1 MKVAE
6 LRQIMAAAGWR
17 HKRDEAGDTCS
28 VFALS
33 DRTVQVIAGIDHLAD
48 RQRLR
53 STLSLS
59 TPVFSCVYMGIQ
71 GLPEGHAPLCVHR
84 QGLSLEAPLLTAA
97 EVARFTDAAL
107 DWARS
112 TDPAEALARH
122 VALPTHAPGTGPML
136 HLAALA
142 VTGAIDR
149 LQTYQRAFAA
159 GDRLGFV
166 PYVTQDHIAR
176 SLALCAVPPEGEAS

>member
-17 HKRDEAGDTCS
+17 HKRDGAGETCS
-28 VFALS
+28 HFALS
-33 DRTVQVIAGIDHLAD
+33 DRTVQLIAGIDHLAD

-53 STLSLS
+53 AMLSLS
-59 TPVFSCVYMGIQ
+59 TPVFSRAYMGIQ
-71 GLPEGHAPLCVHR
+71 GRPEGHAPLCVHR
-84 QGLSLEAPLLTAA
+84 QGFTLEAPLLTAA
-97 EVARFTDAAL
+97 EVARFTDDAL

-112 TDPAEALARH
+112 VDLADALARH

-136 HLAALA
+136 HLAALI
-142 VTGAIDR
+142 VTGGSDR
-149 LQTYQRAFAA
+149 LQTYHRAFAA

-166 PYVTQDHIAR
+166 PYVTQAHIAR
-176 SLALCAVPPEGEAS
+176 AVALCAVPQGGEAS